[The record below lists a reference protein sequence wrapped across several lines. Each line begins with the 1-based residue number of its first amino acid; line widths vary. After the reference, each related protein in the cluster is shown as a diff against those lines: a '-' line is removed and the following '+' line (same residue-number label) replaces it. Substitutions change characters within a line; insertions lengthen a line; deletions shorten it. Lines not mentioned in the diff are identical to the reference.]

1 MRLAPLYLKIG
12 AHWRKFSDFSDRGGV
27 WGLSVHAVERL
38 YAWSAL
44 TKEPLGV
51 SATEGDLVLGEFM
64 PQSLV
69 LLLQRMHGRPRPSRH
84 TTAYIAV
91 KCIVG
96 KLPHQK

>member
-1 MRLAPLYLKIG
+1 M
-12 AHWRKFSDFSDRGGV
+12 WNFSDKGSV
-27 WGLSVHAVERL
+27 WGLSVHTVERL

-44 TKEPLGV
+44 TKEPLRV
-51 SATEGDLVLGEFM
+51 SATEGDFVLGEFM

-84 TTAYIAV
+84 TAAYVVV
-91 KCIVG
+91 KCIIG